1 MQSPGLESKNLSFPY
16 RFAGIEG
23 PWKPTLLFLPVAF
36 LMVALA
42 SWHLSLMGVLPWL
55 AAGLAAWT
63 LLEYLLHRFGHA
75 VHHAGRRRGWGEWTE
90 GMHWIHHETPEDP
103 GHFTTRPWAVIFL
116 SCLFYLLCLALSRNA
131 WSALAVE
138 AATLLGYLAY
148 EWVHFRAHFS
158 PARNRLTRYW
168 KQYHLRHHFGPEGGL
183 YGVTTP
189 IWDWATARRHG
200 KG

>member
-1 MQSPGLESKNLSFPY
+1 MPFDGNEAKKLVFPY
-16 RFAGIEG
+16 RLAGIDG
-23 PWKPTLLFLPVAF
+23 PWRPTLLFLPVAM
-36 LMVALA
+36 LILTVAALRLHPMEIFA
-42 SWHLSLMGVLPWL
+42 WLS
-55 AAGLAAWT
+55 AGLAAWT
-63 LLEYLLHRFGHA
+63 LLEYWLHRFGHA

-103 GHFTTRPWAVIFL
+103 GHFTTRPWAVTFL
-116 SCLFYLLCLALSRNA
+116 GGLFYLLCWALTRDWRA
-131 WSALAVE
+131 ALVIE
-138 AATLLGYLAY
+138 AGTLLGYLGY